1 MKKVLVITY
10 YWPPSGGAG
19 VQRWLKNSKYLA
31 ELGHE
36 VHVLTLDE
44 NSASYP
50 VEDLTLEKEIHPN
63 ITVHKTK
70 SFEILQMYSKLFGK
84 KNLPHGGFANVETKS
99 LKSRLMRFIR
109 GNFFL
114 PDPRKGWN
122 KFAIKK
128 AKEVVHKF
136 GITNIITTSP
146 PHSTQLIGLTLKKTY
161 KNKVN
166 WIADFR
172 DPWTDI
178 FYYELLNTSKR
189 AHKINLKYE
198 RSVLENSDHIITA
211 ANQFK
216 ELFLEKSVII
226 DSSKFSVINNG
237 FDPAD
242 FGKAIK
248 KDTNEFIITYTG
260 TMSDHYEP
268 QVFFRNVQKV
278 TEQFPRQKI
287 KVQIVGTISENL
299 QKDIVKEIGDKVE
312 FISYVPHEKA
322 VEYMVTSNLLLLIT
336 GGNEASIPG
345 KVFEYLA
352 ADCPIICI
360 GKGDASSIVENCKAG
375 KGFDRSE
382 GEEILFF
389 LNETVHNHISNSTL
403 TSNKNEINN
412 FSRKEQ
418 SKIIAN
424 LLK

>member
-1 MKKVLVITY
+1 MKKILVVTY

-70 SFEILQMYSKLFGK
+70 SFEILQVYSKIFGK
-84 KNLPHGGFANVETKS
+84 KNLPHGGFANVDTKS
-99 LKSRLMRFIR
+99 LKSRFMRFIR

-128 AKEVVHKF
+128 AKEVITEF
-136 GITNIITTSP
+136 GIDNVITTSP
-146 PHSTQLIGLTLKKTY
+146 PHSTQLIGLALKKVF
-161 KNKVN
+161 KNKIN

-189 AHKINLKYE
+189 AHQINLKYE
-198 RSVLENSDHIITA
+198 RTVLENADHIITA

-216 ELFLEKSVII
+216 ESFLQKSTAITA
-226 DSSKFSVINNG
+226 SKFSVINNG

-242 FGKAIK
+242 FDPITKVE
-248 KDTNEFIITYTG
+248 KDEFVITYTG

-268 QVFFRNVQKV
+268 QVFFNSVKKV
-278 TEQFPRQKI
+278 IKQFPEQPI
-287 KVQIVGTISENL
+287 KVKIVGTISENL
-299 QKDIVKEIGDKVE
+299 QSDIVQEVGNKVE
-312 FISYVPHEKA
+312 FIAYVPHEKA
-322 VEYMVTSNLLLLIT
+322 VEYMVNSDLLLLIT

-345 KVFEYLA
+345 KVFEYMA
-352 ADCPIICI
+352 ANCPIICI
-360 GKGDASSIVENCKAG
+360 GKGDASNIVEKCNAG
-375 KGFDRSE
+375 KGFDRTE
-382 GEEILFF
+382 NDEILQF
-389 LNETVHNHISNSTL
+389 LTSTVSNHISNNTL
-403 TSNKNEINN
+403 KGNKEVINN
-412 FSRKEQ
+412 YSRKEQ

>member
-36 VHVLTLDE
+36 VHVLTVDE
-44 NSASYP
+44 HSASYP

-70 SFEILQMYSKLFGK
+70 SFEILQVYSKLFGK

-128 AKEVVHKF
+128 AKEVIEKF
-136 GITNIITTSP
+136 GIDNVITTSP
-146 PHSTQLIGLTLKKTY
+146 PHSTQLIGLALKRAFE
-161 KNKVN
+161 NKIN
-166 WIADFR
+166 WVADFR

-178 FYYELLNTSKR
+178 FYYALLNPSKR
-189 AHKINLKYE
+189 AHQINLKYE
-198 RSVLENSDHIITA
+198 SAVLEKADHVITA

-216 ELFLEKSVII
+216 ESFLEKSTKI
-226 DSSKFSVINNG
+226 SPSKFSVINNG

-242 FGKAIK
+242 FDHVVK
-248 KDTNEFIITYTG
+248 KDKNEFIITYTG

-268 QVFFRNVQKV
+268 QVFFKSVQHV
-278 TEQFPRQKI
+278 MNHFPQQVI

-299 QKDIVKEIGDKVE
+299 KTNIVQEIGDSVK
-312 FISYVPHEKA
+312 FIPYVPHEKA
-322 VEYMVTSNLLLLIT
+322 VEYMVNSDLLLLIT

-345 KVFEYLA
+345 KVFEYMA

-360 GKGDASSIVENCKAG
+360 GKGDASNIVEHCHAG
-375 KGFDRSE
+375 RGFDRSE
-382 GEEILFF
+382 EQEILNF
-389 LNETVHNHISNSTL
+389 LTSTVDNYISKSTL
-403 TSNKNEINN
+403 KGDESIINN
-412 FSRKEQ
+412 YSRKEQ